1 MVQPRRILP
10 AVISI
15 VLLASACA
23 NSGAPE
29 TWEDQ
34 PDETGQGLAER
45 NFVASCVE
53 ANDDL
58 PEAKAESYCTC
69 VLVNVKAA
77 VSYEEFGE
85 FDDFIDT
92 HRADITAEMLSEN
105 FGWFTEA
112 VEACP
117 V

>member
-1 MVQPRRILP
+1 VL
-10 AVISI
+10 SLL
-15 VLLASACA
+15 LLASACA
-23 NSGAPE
+23 NSGVPE

-45 NFVASCVE
+45 NFVSSCVE

-58 PEAKAESYCTC
+58 PDAKAESYCTC
-69 VLVNVKAA
+69 VLVKVKAA
-77 VSYEEFGE
+77 ISYEEFGE

-92 HRADITAEMLSEN
+92 HRADITAETSREH
-105 FGWFTEA
+105 FGWLTAA
-112 VEACP
+112 VAACP